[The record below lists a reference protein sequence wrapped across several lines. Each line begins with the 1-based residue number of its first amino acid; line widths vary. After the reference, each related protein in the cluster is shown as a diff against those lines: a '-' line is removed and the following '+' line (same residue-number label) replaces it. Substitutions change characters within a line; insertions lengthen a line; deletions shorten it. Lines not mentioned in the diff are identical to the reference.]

1 MAGNAHKRDV
11 KIRNFLAKANNPDF
25 WTKLW
30 EEVAAMD
37 KYDRRYREVLDKHK
51 IPYEYYDEYLA
62 KFPRIKEQERL
73 ALQKAKARDHAETG
87 SRLGTKHAE
96 SVEERLDRGEV
107 VEAREIDVAI
117 KSNFE
122 AAKMLD
128 RSSYGDKQQVQVTNI
143 HLEFMKALTDS
154 SQEDPKVINP
164 TKEISDG
171 HANDHLPGSRKR
183 SDRDVLDDVP
193 NDQHR

>member
-25 WTKLW
+25 WTKFW
-30 EEVAAMD
+30 EEVAALE

-51 IPYEYYDEYLA
+51 IPYEYYDDYLQ
-62 KFPRIKEQERL
+62 KFPKIKEQERL

-154 SQEDPKVINP
+154 GHDEPKVINP
-164 TKEISDG
+164 TNEIKHGNAD
-171 HANDHLPGSRKR
+171 DHTPGPRDE
-183 SDRDVLDDVP
+183 SDRDVRDDVYI
-193 NDQHR
+193 D